1 MVKNREKHPFGR
13 TLVRVSAI
21 IEKNILC
28 GKAFGWG

>member
-28 GKAFGWG
+28 GKAFG